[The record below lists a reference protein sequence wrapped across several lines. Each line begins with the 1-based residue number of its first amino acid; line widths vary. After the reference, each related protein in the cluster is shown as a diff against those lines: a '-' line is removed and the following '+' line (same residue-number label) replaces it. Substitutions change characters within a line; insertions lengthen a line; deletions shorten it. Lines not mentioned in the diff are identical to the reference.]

1 MLTKTIWEDLVFDSY
16 YGEKDLSTISLALML
31 SILTLVIDIVFL
43 PLELIALIIYF
54 IINRR
59 NK

>member
-1 MLTKTIWEDLVFDSY
+1 MLTKTMWEDLVFDSY
-16 YGEKDLSTISLALML
+16 YGEKDMDTILFTLML
-31 SILTLVIDIVFL
+31 STLTLVVDIVLL